1 MPLRSN
7 GKENILLQKKKYHT
21 NRTNMKAKNIKEA
34 IKAARQELR
43 NKINELEK
51 QLENLP
57 NQQHNKVTSMEL
69 KNKIFQL
76 LKEKAER
83 ENQKKASLS
92 PEQIKEIEE
101 KIISMLKGGK

>member
-1 MPLRSN
+1 
-7 GKENILLQKKKYHT
+7 
-21 NRTNMKAKNIKEA
+21 
-34 IKAARQELR
+34 
-43 NKINELEK
+43 
-51 QLENLP
+51 
-57 NQQHNKVTSMEL
+57 MEL